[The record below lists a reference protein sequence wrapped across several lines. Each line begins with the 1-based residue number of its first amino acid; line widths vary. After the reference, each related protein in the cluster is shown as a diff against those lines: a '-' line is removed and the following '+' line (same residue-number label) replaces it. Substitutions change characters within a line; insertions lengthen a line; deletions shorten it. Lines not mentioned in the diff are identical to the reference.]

1 MFHIK
6 NYFLSWS
13 LKLLIQFWFVIFL
26 NFRKHLN
33 YNEKRKSISTTMKL
47 VSWHVTIIS
56 DCLHLG
62 AINSIFMVS
71 NHEMLTL
78 FDGPYMRSLIYLV
91 KYYKWIC
98 GIYIYN
104 DSIESFSILGSKSYA
119 NIIHVFII
127 IIFVFMKLRAITMK
141 R

>member
-47 VSWHVTIIS
+47 VSWHVTTIS
-56 DCLHLG
+56 DCLHLA
-62 AINSIFMVS
+62 AINSISMVL
-71 NHEMLTL
+71 NNEMLKL

-91 KYYKWIC
+91 KYYKWIF
-98 GIYIYN
+98 G
-104 DSIESFSILGSKSYA
+104 ILGSKSYA

-141 R
+141 K